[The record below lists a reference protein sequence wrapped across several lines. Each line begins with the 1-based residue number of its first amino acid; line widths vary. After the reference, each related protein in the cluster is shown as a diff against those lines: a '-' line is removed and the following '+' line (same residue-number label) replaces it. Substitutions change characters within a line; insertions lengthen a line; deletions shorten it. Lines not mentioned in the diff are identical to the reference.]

1 MSDIF
6 RDINFVYDE
15 NTNYLTDIYS
25 TKKVNFNIKN
35 SIEIKMEISSV
46 KLIFYEINNTNKNNI
61 VNKEQ
66 KNNDKNLKYIFNSK
80 IKLPF
85 EFLAIFY
92 GLKFEDFINLLL
104 SLIDYDFSK
113 NIFYISNNNFINK
126 IEESKALYDFYT
138 NKCYALNNE
147 LNKVKEYYLYDW
159 DVKENNGKIK
169 HYKLKILLPQMKLK
183 VNCDKKIKI
192 TFFEKINI
200 KIMDYLIKSNFNK
213 WDFYIL
219 VNFSEHKIFRHEINK
234 ILCGKYSFNKDYN
247 FNINKKIMY
256 NLTNSIIKINTIRK
270 NNISYNF
277 FYTLNR
283 KAKDETYFINIIIPK
298 ISISYNSTLCNFSK
312 TFEVGYNKIFQLNKL
327 RKYFY
332 QEDLIKYSMIINN
345 YKTKIEKVEIEKD
358 NTNRPNF
365 RSQKTAFFRRKS
377 SSVDF
382 RAKTKRQSIK
392 QFLKKKIKIQKK
404 ITTALM
410 DKIDNKKN
418 INQSTEKKFEFD
430 EIIRDINLNLDKYI
444 FNFDESV
451 LKFIDFKDIHKK
463 DNRENNK
470 NKKFIIDIG
479 TFELF
484 WTNKDGLTN
493 NYKFDKNITEY
504 LLDFPQVKWKDYVEK
519 NIEKILLGKPNE
531 GKNTNNKKFTFT
543 KKNNFI

>member
-1 MSDIF
+1 
-6 RDINFVYDE
+6 
-15 NTNYLTDIYS
+15 
-25 TKKVNFNIKN
+25 
-35 SIEIKMEISSV
+35 
-46 KLIFYEINNTNKNNI
+46 
-61 VNKEQ
+61 
-66 KNNDKNLKYIFNSK
+66 
-80 IKLPF
+80 
-85 EFLAIFY
+85 
-92 GLKFEDFINLLL
+92 
-104 SLIDYDFSK
+104 
-113 NIFYISNNNFINK
+113 
-126 IEESKALYDFYT
+126 
-138 NKCYALNNE
+138 
-147 LNKVKEYYLYDW
+147 
-159 DVKENNGKIK
+159 
-169 HYKLKILLPQMKLK
+169 
-183 VNCDKKIKI
+183 
-192 TFFEKINI
+192 
-200 KIMDYLIKSNFNK
+200 MDYLIKSNFNK

-219 VNFSEHKIFRHEINK
+219 VNFSEHKIFRNEINK

-247 FNINKKIMY
+247 FNINKKIIY

-345 YKTKIEKVEIEKD
+345 YQTKIEKVEIEKD